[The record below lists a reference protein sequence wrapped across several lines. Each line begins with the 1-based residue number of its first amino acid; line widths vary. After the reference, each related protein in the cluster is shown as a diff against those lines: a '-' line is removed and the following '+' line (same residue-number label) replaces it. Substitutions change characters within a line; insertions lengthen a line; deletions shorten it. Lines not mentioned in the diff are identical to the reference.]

1 MNDFVTEF
9 EQFLTNR
16 WFLEGRHYNLR
27 GLFSFYEQLWTGDAD
42 KLKTPFGDASKI
54 QEETDYA
61 DGQEERT
68 MILKI
73 GDRFVKKVGYY
84 DSWESSN
91 WDGAI
96 TEVKPVEQT
105 VVVYEAV

>member
-9 EQFLTNR
+9 EQYLTNR
-16 WFLEGRHYNLR
+16 WSLEGRYYTLH
-27 GLFSFYEQLWTGDAD
+27 GLYGFYSTLWDGEASQLNSPYGVV
-42 KLKTPFGDASKI
+42 KLIESS
-54 QEETDYA
+54 TDYA

-68 MILKI
+68 MILQV
-73 GDRFVKKVGYY
+73 GERFVKKVGYY

-96 TEVKPVEQT
+96 TEVKPVEKT
-105 VVVYEAV
+105 VVLYEAV